1 MSNQQLIRRTLLSLY
16 KVQPRRLSTMPT
28 SVNHSFKLTFEGCL
42 GIVNLGEGEK
52 RFSNDF
58 MQSFHSILDQVESN
72 KSCKALVTTAEGK
85 FYSNGLDVDY
95 IDKQTVEAK
104 LEYLKHVRNLLQRV
118 LTFPM
123 PTIAALNGHTFA
135 AGGFLAISHDFRLMT
150 NGRGWISWNEIFI
163 HRRFTSFLL
172 ELMRNKLTAGQAR
185 NQALIFGK
193 RFTAEEAKDC
203 GIVDAVT
210 EPANVL
216 SESMQFINSVVANK
230 NYDRDFMKVMKS
242 DVYSQVLHASYD
254 YVKSPL

>member
-1 MSNQQLIRRTLLSLY
+1 
-16 KVQPRRLSTMPT
+16 MPA
-28 SVNHSFKLTFEGCL
+28 SVNHSLKLTFEGSL
-42 GIVNLGEGEK
+42 GVVNLGEGEK
-52 RFSNDF
+52 RFSHDF
-58 MQSFHSILDQVESN
+58 MQTFHSVLDQVESN

-95 IDKQTVEAK
+95 IDKQTTGEAK
-104 LEYLKHVRNLLQRV
+104 LEYLKHVRNLLQRI

-123 PTIAALNGHTFA
+123 PTIASINGHAFA
-135 AGGFLAISHDFRLMT
+135 AGGFLAMSHDFRLMT

-163 HRRFTSFLL
+163 QRRFTSFLL

-193 RFTAEEAKDC
+193 RFTAAEAKDC
-203 GIVDAVT
+203 GIVDAIA

-216 SESMQFINSVVANK
+216 SESMQFINSIVAK
-230 NYDRDFMKVMKS
+230 TNYDRNFMKVMKS

-254 YVKSPL
+254 FVKSPL